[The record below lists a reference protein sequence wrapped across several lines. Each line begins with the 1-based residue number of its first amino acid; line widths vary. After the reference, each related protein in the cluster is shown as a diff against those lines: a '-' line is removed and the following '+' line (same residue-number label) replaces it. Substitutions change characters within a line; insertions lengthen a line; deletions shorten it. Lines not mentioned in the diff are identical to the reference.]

1 MTLEQQKIKLL
12 DDEQLLP
19 IKQKPNL
26 DQIKKENIQM
36 LQILWKTPA
45 VIFKIQIPAN
55 TKSKFN
61 TPP

>member
-55 TKSKFN
+55 TKSKYN